1 MKGLKWL
8 LLGAVL
14 ALMLAPRSGEA
25 TRREV
30 FARINQLLGAQG

>member
-1 MKGLKWL
+1 MKGLKWI

-30 FARINQLLGAQG
+30 FARVHALLGTQG